1 MEAPR
6 RLSTPYQVRI
16 KSVSITM
23 EKVRRNYGEDTDR
36 IRRSYGED
44 TEKALPYTKTL
55 QVSVSAGIK
64 IVSLPDKSSWSVC
77 RLRFGV

>member
-1 MEAPR
+1 MEAIR
-6 RLSTPYQVRI
+6 RLSTPHPVRI
-16 KSVSITM
+16 Y
-23 EKVRRNYGEDTDR
+23 N
-36 IRRSYGED
+36 YGED

-64 IVSLPDKSSWSVC
+64 IVSLPDKSSRSVC

>member
-36 IRRSYGED
+36 IRRSYGD
-44 TEKALPYTKTL
+44 STEKIRKKP
-55 QVSVSAGIK
+55 
-64 IVSLPDKSSWSVC
+64 SLTQKLYKFLCP
-77 RLRFGV
+77 LA

>member
-1 MEAPR
+1 MEAIR
-6 RLSTPYQVRI
+6 RLSTPHPVRTR
-16 KSVSITM
+16 SVSII
-23 EKVRRNYGEDTDR
+23 N
-36 IRRSYGED
+36 GED

>member
-1 MEAPR
+1 MEAIR
-6 RLSTPYQVRI
+6 RLSTPHPVRARSVSGPYQVRI
-16 KSVSITM
+16 Y
-23 EKVRRNYGEDTDR
+23 N
-36 IRRSYGED
+36 YGED

-64 IVSLPDKSSWSVC
+64 IVSLPDKSSRSVC